1 MVAEPESEGQS
12 EMTQVMTA
20 HFREGRAGQETRWAG
35 SIRWEGEEM
44 LWEGEGVVACRLER
58 EDLER

>member
-20 HFREGRAGQETRWAG
+20 HFREGRAGQETRWAR
-35 SIRWEGEEM
+35 SMRCEGEGM
-44 LWEGEGVVACRLER
+44 WWEGEGVVACRSER
-58 EDLER
+58 EDLDR